1 MKKLVMSGVLAT
13 LLASPAFAQADPS
26 LMGPVLRPVAAEA
39 PAATPRAHPAR
50 VRRETVGASSYAG
63 ATAMPYGALERD
75 PDPNIQFQLNRESE
89 QGEW

>member
-26 LMGPVLRPVAAEA
+26 LMGPILRPVSAEA
-39 PAATPRAHPAR
+39 ARAAPHAQPAR
-50 VRRETVGASSYAG
+50 SLRAYGRVGGTV
-63 ATAMPYGALERD
+63 MPYGD